1 MRIPI
6 IKPFINENIKSKV
19 ISVLES
25 GYLTEGSVTREFEE
39 VCREYLGPR
48 HCIAVSSCTV
58 GLEMALRCMNIGPE
72 DEVIVPDYTYPA
84 TADAV
89 AIVGAKIIL
98 VDVNP
103 KTMLIDYDALEEAIT
118 PITRAVVPVS
128 LFGNPLDY
136 DKLMAIKERYGI
148 YIVEDAACALGAEYK
163 GRRVGTLADI
173 TVFSLHPRKFI
184 TTGEGGLITTEYDTW
199 AAWLTSYK
207 KFGIGHNPSRE
218 EAVFERI
225 GTNYKL
231 SNILAAIGLGQMQH
245 IDDLL
250 IKRKKL
256 ASIYIQLLDGM
267 KGLSLPLTTPAG
279 SHSYQSFSVLVE
291 NRDNIIKG
299 LRTHGIEVQIGT
311 YSLHLQP
318 AFQDSQ
324 ICQIKSDMNGSNY
337 AYKHCLTLPLYHDM
351 CTEDQKEVVTA
362 IKSHLKD

>member
-1 MRIPI
+1 MRIPL
-6 IKPFINENIKSKV
+6 IKPFINEDIKSKV
-19 ISVLES
+19 LSVLES
-25 GYLTEGSVTREFEE
+25 GYLTEGSVTRKFEE
-39 VCREYLGPR
+39 VCGEYLGSR

-58 GLEMALRCMNIGPE
+58 GLEMALRCMTIGPE

-118 PITRAVVPVS
+118 PSTRAVIPVS

-136 DKLMAIKERYGI
+136 DRLKAIKKKFGI
-148 YIVEDAACALGAEYK
+148 YIVEDAACALGAGYK
-163 GRRVGTLADI
+163 DQRVGTLADI

-184 TTGEGGLITTEYDTW
+184 TTGEGGLITTDNDTW

-207 KFGIGHNPSRE
+207 RFGIGHNLSRE

-225 GTNYKL
+225 GTNYTL
-231 SNILAAIGLGQMQH
+231 SNVLAAIGLGQMQH
-245 IDDLL
+245 INDLL
-250 IKRKKL
+250 TRRKEL
-256 ASIYIQLLDGM
+256 ASIYIRLLDGM
-267 KGLSLPLTTPAG
+267 KGLSLPLTTPCG

-291 NRDNIIKG
+291 NRDNILKG
-299 LRTHGIEVQIGT
+299 LRRQGIEVQIGT

-318 AFQDSQ
+318 AFQNSQ

-337 AYKHCLTLPLYHDM
+337 AYKHCLILPLYHDVRA
-351 CTEDQKEVVTA
+351 EDQKEVVTA
-362 IKSHLKD
+362 IKSHFTN